1 MPLPSTA
8 TPASDAPLAGATL
21 PDQSEP
27 MPGPPPAPCPEP
39 LVSVVIATRNR
50 ARLLPAGIESVLKGC
65 EGVAVEVIYVNDSS
79 TDDTSAVLA
88 RFAAQGRI
96 RHLDAENCRA
106 PGRARNVG
114 AGIARGRWLLFTDD
128 DCIIPEHWARDLL
141 ALQAR
146 HGCEAL
152 SGGFLPVN
160 METGAER
167 YYEYRMRTIFGRT
180 AKPISAAPMMCFL
193 VDRAKFLE
201 IGGFSSLRLSSQE
214 DWELCYRL
222 TRAGCRLIYDPSVSV
237 GHEYARHWG
246 YVFSRV
252 TDTAWIAPLVWRESG
267 VNVAGKLAKD
277 TVRFLGSPVWCLRY
291 FPLDLYP
298 QAVGLEALYYV
309 IRLASV
315 VSSTV
320 TGGKVFRRYRE
331 AA

>member
-1 MPLPSTA
+1 MPSPTTAPSA
-8 TPASDAPLAGATL
+8 TVSPA
-21 PDQSEP
+21 
-27 MPGPPPAPCPEP
+27 P

-50 ARLLPAGIESVLKGC
+50 ARLLPAGIAAVLKGC
-65 EGVAVEVIYVNDSS
+65 EGVDAEVIYVNDAS

-88 RFAAQGRI
+88 RFSDRI
-96 RHLDAENCRA
+96 RHIDAENCRA
-106 PGRARNVG
+106 PGRARNAG
-114 AGIARGRWLLFTDD
+114 AAIARGRWLLFTDD
-128 DCIIPEHWARDLL
+128 DCIIPEHWARDMLR
-141 ALQAR
+141 LQEK

-160 METGAER
+160 METAAER

-180 AKPISAAPMMCFL
+180 AKPIAAAPMMCFL
-193 VDRAKFLE
+193 VSRARFE
-201 IGGFSSLRLSSQE
+201 AVGGFSPMRLSSQE

-222 TRAGCRLIYDPSVSV
+222 TRAGCRLIYDPAVSV

-267 VNVAGKLAKD
+267 VNAFGKLAKD
-277 TVRFLGSPVWCLRY
+277 TVRFLGAPVWCLRY

-315 VSSTV
+315 VSSAV
-320 TGGKVFRRYRE
+320 TGGGVYRRYRQV
-331 AA
+331 A